1 MRICLVA
8 REVAPFIGGGI
19 ATYAAQMA
27 RALVAAGHEVHI
39 LTALYPD
46 LHQRSAQHMPSVHMH
61 AVDINAGDAGLHGA
75 YFSEATRYAMAAYE
89 ALLKLHAQ
97 TPFDYI
103 ELPEYRGE
111 GFWILRAKRTLG
123 DFDSAVLGVRMH
135 TPLYLCRRADRVA
148 ALDLEIAHIEH
159 MEKTS
164 IAEADLL
171 ITASRAMMSQAQT
184 DLDDLWPSDNDQ
196 TRAILPLPID
206 LSEIERDL
214 GGAGT
219 PLRGVLGASST
230 SGHADATQDGAEVLS
245 SDTPA
250 PGEHIILYY
259 GRLQLLK
266 GVVELVDA
274 AQRLMDKG
282 LNVRL
287 RLIGGDTMTGPFG
300 RSMLEH
306 LKRRVDS
313 RFASRITFEGP
324 RPRGDL
330 ARAIRG
336 ASVCCFPSHWESFSM
351 ACLEALALGA
361 VTVVSDGGSLP
372 ELVEHG
378 TTGLIAKAGDVD
390 SLAAAL
396 ERALTD
402 DQLRESA
409 RRLGPTRAHE
419 LSHDE
424 EIVDR
429 LIALIDQTRQRLSAS
444 APAPSEPRGGDSS
457 RTPTLSIIVPY
468 YNLGEYL
475 PATLASIE
483 AQTFKDYE
491 LIIVDDGSTDEKSI
505 QLCDDLRARGYNVLR
520 KPNGG
525 LGSARNWGV
534 KHARAKWV
542 LPLDADDLFDPR
554 MFEILV
560 EAKRRNPHLV
570 SISPMFRSF
579 IESPD
584 KPISGFVPLGFD
596 RDLLMHHNIVGPGGG
611 SLVEREAILAVGGY
625 DEWLTSYEDWDM
637 WCRLAEAGCRG
648 TTIPAFLLYYRLRP
662 GSLIRAEAI
671 PRHQLLK
678 AYVQERHRRLAKD
691 PDRVIRITLAEAEAA
706 KARADT
712 WHAEAQKLHTQTAT
726 LQQQLAGLQ
735 ATLAATKHGQAP
747 GVNGSS
753 PAVANGSPPNLT
765 GAELKPAPIIVRAEA
780 QRLLHE
786 NMRYRLADRVNNV
799 LKASGLHTAV
809 KVITVKAARF
819 VKGKR

>member
-27 RALVAAGHEVHI
+27 RALAAAGHEVHI
-39 LTALYPD
+39 LTALYPE
-46 LHQRSAQHMPSVHMH
+46 LHQRSAQHMPGVRMH

-123 DFDSAVLGVRMH
+123 HFDSAILGVRMH

-148 ALDLEIAHIEH
+148 ALDLEVAHIEH

-171 ITASRAMMSQAQT
+171 ITASRAMMSQAQA
-184 DLDDLWPSDNDQ
+184 DLDDLWPSDADQ

-214 GGAGT
+214 GGA
-219 PLRGVLGASST
+219 PASST
-230 SGHADATQDGAEVLS
+230 PAANPAASAPS
-245 SDTPA
+245 ISDTPA

-274 AQRLMDKG
+274 AQRLMGKG

-306 LKRRVDS
+306 LKRRVDA

-378 TTGLIAKAGDVD
+378 TTGLIARAGDVD

-396 ERALTD
+396 ERALAD
-402 DQLRESA
+402 ESLRESA
-409 RRLGPTRAHE
+409 RRLGPGRAHE

-429 LIALIDQTRQRLSAS
+429 LTALIEETKIRLSRTAIL
-444 APAPSEPRGGDSS
+444 APTAEPRRVDAPHSS
-457 RTPTLSIIVPY
+457 DPAAPVPTLSIIVPY
-468 YNLGEYL
+468 YNLGDYL

-505 QLCDDLRARGYNVLR
+505 RLCDDLRSRGYTVLR

-560 EAKRRNPHLV
+560 EAKRRNPHLA

-611 SLVEREAILAVGGY
+611 SLVERDAILAVGGY

-637 WCRLAEAGCRG
+637 WCRLAEAGYRG
-648 TTIPAFLLYYRLRP
+648 TTIPAFLLHYRLRP
-662 GSLIRAEAI
+662 GSLIRAEAL

-712 WHAEAQKLHTQTAT
+712 WHAEAQKLNTQTAT
-726 LQQQLAGLQ
+726 LQQQIAGLQ
-735 ATLAATKHGQAP
+735 AALTAAKHAP
-747 GVNGSS
+747 VAGVNGTA
-753 PAVANGSPPNLT
+753 PGPGGDNRLAGS
-765 GAELKPAPIIVRAEA
+765 EVKPQPIVVRAEA
-780 QRLLHE
+780 QRMLHE
-786 NMRYRLADRVNNV
+786 NMRYRLADRVNNM

-809 KVITVKAARF
+809 KVITVKAARI
-819 VKGKR
+819 VKGKKS